1 MSQLSQEMER
11 KREERKTEERA
22 CFTVPRV
29 AIHAVI
35 LQFELF
41 HSVIQHFSHSEI
53 FATSF
58 AAGIDSELCIVT

>member
-1 MSQLSQEMER
+1 MGAL
-11 KREERKTEERA
+11 TEVRA
-22 CFTVPRV
+22 CFTVTRV
-29 AIHAVI
+29 GIRAVI

-58 AAGIDSELCIVT
+58 AAGIDSELCIIT